1 MWYNI
6 DMKIIDFH
14 SHILPGIDDGS
25 KSYEEVAK
33 LTGRTKEEVKNTMV
47 ETFTHA
53 GATYKPK
60 TKKKDAIEVSKIIFV
75 SPSLTQKLIKKKINS
90 KISKLLLELNTFY
103 EEDEGDTSSDGI
115 RVRDKLLEAEKLKA
129 NLINNYKKYL
139 DGNYT
144 GLTLKKLQIIID
156 GYNSRMNRI
165 INQKQKEMFMQIL
178 ARQNYMEEDTKKGK
192 GR

>member
-1 MWYNI
+1 MKTSYFISKDNKTGEVIYLEYNK
-6 DMKIIDFH
+6 DGYKI
-14 SHILPGIDDGS
+14 
-25 KSYEEVAK
+25 
-33 LTGRTKEEVKNTMV
+33 T
-47 ETFTHA
+47 
-53 GATYKPK
+53 PK
-60 TKKKDAIEVSKIIFV
+60 TKKQDAIEVNKIIFV

-103 EEDEGDTSSDGI
+103 EEDEGDTSSEGI

-156 GYNSRMNRI
+156 GYNSRMNKI
-165 INQKQKEMFMQIL
+165 INQKQKEMFMQML
-178 ARQNYMEEDTKKGK
+178 ARQNNIEEETKRGK

>member
-1 MWYNI
+1 MKTSYFISKDNKTGEVIYLEYNK
-6 DMKIIDFH
+6 DGYKI
-14 SHILPGIDDGS
+14 
-25 KSYEEVAK
+25 
-33 LTGRTKEEVKNTMV
+33 T
-47 ETFTHA
+47 
-53 GATYKPK
+53 PK
-60 TKKKDAIEVSKIIFV
+60 TKKQDAIEVNKIIFV
-75 SPSLTQKLIKKKINS
+75 SPSLTEKLIKKKINS

-103 EEDEGDTSSDGI
+103 EEEEGDTSGEGI

-156 GYNSRMNRI
+156 GYNSRKNRI
-165 INQKQKEMFMQIL
+165 INQKQKEMFMQML
-178 ARQNYMEEDTKKGK
+178 ARQNYMEEDTRRGK

>member
-1 MWYNI
+1 MKTSYFISKDNKTGEVVYLEYNK
-6 DMKIIDFH
+6 DGYKI
-14 SHILPGIDDGS
+14 
-25 KSYEEVAK
+25 
-33 LTGRTKEEVKNTMV
+33 T
-47 ETFTHA
+47 
-53 GATYKPK
+53 PK

-75 SPSLTQKLIKKKINS
+75 SPSLTQKLIKKKINN